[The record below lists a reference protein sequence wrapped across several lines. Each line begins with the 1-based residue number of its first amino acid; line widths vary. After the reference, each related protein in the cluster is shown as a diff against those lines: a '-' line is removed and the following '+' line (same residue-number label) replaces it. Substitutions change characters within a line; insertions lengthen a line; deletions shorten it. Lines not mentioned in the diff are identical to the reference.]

1 MSVLAILTLGW
12 IALAGSMALAALG
25 AGWLTATIT
34 GAVLATAAVLL
45 LRVWGAGTYV
55 NDAGFVVRR
64 VASGRAG
71 RWREVTEIT
80 VGRTRVIIHT
90 VDRSIPTNVARWSL
104 DILGR
109 QQAYEAEADRLI
121 RWFDQQ

>member
-1 MSVLAILTLGW
+1 A
-12 IALAGSMALAALG
+12 
-25 AGWLTATIT
+25 
-34 GAVLATAAVLL
+34 
-45 LRVWGAGTYV
+45 WGAGTYV
-55 NDAGFVVRR
+55 TDAGFVVRR
-64 VASGRAG
+64 GASARAG
-71 RWREVTEIT
+71 RWRAVTEIT